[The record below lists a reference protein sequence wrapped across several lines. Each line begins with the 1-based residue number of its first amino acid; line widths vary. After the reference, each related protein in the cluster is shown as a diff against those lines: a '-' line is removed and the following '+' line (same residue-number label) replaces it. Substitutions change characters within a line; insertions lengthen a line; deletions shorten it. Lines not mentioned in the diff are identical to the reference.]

1 MRHHVFCDGL
11 QDVSIVSG
19 VVRLDYVHHVP
30 GAPGPDG
37 KPRKEHA
44 LRVCMSPEAFVQ
56 SYAVLERVMQE
67 LASRGLVTRRSVVL
81 TRFHGHMRALG
92 FRPGWGGVWGDYRQ
106 CMPAQRVRS
115 SR

>member
-1 MRHHVFCDGL
+1 MSHHVFCDGL

-30 GAPGPDG
+30 GATGPDG
-37 KPRKEHA
+37 KPRKEHP

-67 LASRGLVTRRSVVL
+67 LASRGLVTRRS
-81 TRFHGHMRALG
+81 AADAA
-92 FRPGWGGVWGDYRQ
+92 PAAGDAGAATAA
-106 CMPAQRVRS
+106 PLPSANF
-115 SR
+115 

>member
-1 MRHHVFCDGL
+1 MSHHVFCDGL

-19 VVRLDYVHHVP
+19 LVRLDYVHHVP

-67 LASRGLVTRRSVVL
+67 LASRGLVTRRS
-81 TRFHGHMRALG
+81 AADAA
-92 FRPGWGGVWGDYRQ
+92 PAAGDAGAATAA
-106 CMPAQRVRS
+106 PPPSANF
-115 SR
+115 